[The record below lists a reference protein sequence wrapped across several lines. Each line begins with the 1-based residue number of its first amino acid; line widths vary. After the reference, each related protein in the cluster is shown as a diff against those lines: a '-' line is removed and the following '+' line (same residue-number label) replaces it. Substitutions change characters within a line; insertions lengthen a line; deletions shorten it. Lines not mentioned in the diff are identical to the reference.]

1 MRIRC
6 GLFIMTLLL
15 AACGG
20 GGGGG
25 GTTGVTVP
33 PPVATSSPGGPD
45 SQTVQRGDAQA
56 ALAGVEAYENDASG
70 GNNVLTVRRILARS
84 DVRFTL
90 AHLRRATSVSSGC
103 ENGQDETVSSVS
115 GNTASIT
122 IEIYYD
128 ANCTTLESE
137 LVWTATESATA
148 SGDVLTGPATYTA
161 YASNG
166 TTVSETASAQVTLY
180 TSGSGE
186 NATTTGVGILFT
198 NIEQG
203 GASIGSAGVAC
214 LLATEVCSIAAV
226 SSAST
231 GSTGVVVTGAASV
244 SSMSMQFSTYAGSS
258 LTIAQ
263 ATFPDW
269 TITPASDL
277 TGSDTI
283 TGGASSGGGF
293 TLTLTDSTND
303 VTVAVTGTA
312 AGTVSG
318 TLTQTGSTTALAT
331 FTIDSSGDGTLT
343 YAGGTQVSIE
353 DYIVQS

>member
-1 MRIRC
+1 MS
-6 GLFIMTLLL
+6 LLL
-15 AACGG
+15 AACG

-33 PPVATSSPGGPD
+33 PPTSTSSPGGST
-45 SQTVQRGDAQA
+45 SQSVQRSDVQA

-70 GNNVLTVRRILARS
+70 GNTVLTVRRMLAHA
-84 DVRFTL
+84 DVKSML
-90 AHLRRATSVSSGC
+90 AHLRRETSQSSGC
-103 ENGQDETVSSVS
+103 QGGEEETVAS
-115 GNTASIT
+115 GSGDTAVLT
-122 IEIYYD
+122 IEIFYD
-128 ANCTTLESE
+128 SNCATLESE
-137 LVWTATESATA
+137 LVWTASETA
-148 SGDVLTGPATYTA
+148 SSSGSTLTGPATLTE

-166 TTVSETASAQVTLY
+166 TTVTETASAQVTMY
-180 TSGSGE
+180 ANS
-186 NATTTGVGILFT
+186 AQDVTGIAILFT
-198 NIEQG
+198 SIDKG
-203 GASIGSAGVAC
+203 GVPIGSAGVAC
-214 LLATEVCSIAAV
+214 ALTTDICSIAAV
-226 SSAST
+226 SDTST
-231 GSTGVVVTGAASV
+231 GSVGAIATVSSSSTASV
-244 SSMSMQFSTYAGSS
+244 AMQLSTYAGAENA

-277 TGSDTI
+277 TSSDTI
-283 TGGASSGGGF
+283 SGGASSGGGF

-312 AGTVSG
+312 AGSTSG